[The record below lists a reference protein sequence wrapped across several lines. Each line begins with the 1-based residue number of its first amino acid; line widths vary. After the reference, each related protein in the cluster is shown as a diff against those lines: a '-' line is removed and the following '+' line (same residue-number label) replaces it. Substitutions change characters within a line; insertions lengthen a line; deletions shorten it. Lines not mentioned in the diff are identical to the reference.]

1 MFTSTNNNRPD
12 NADNAEGTNFVDNA
26 LKQGTIFVD
35 NVLKHV
41 FTYVLKP
48 GQNQRNKMSCD
59 DHVKKAL
66 RGLSS
71 GTYKLPVLQV
81 PLLC

>member
-1 MFTSTNNNRPD
+1 MSTSANNNKPD
-12 NADNAEGTNFVDNA
+12 NAENAENA
-26 LKQGTIFVD
+26 EGTIFVD

-59 DHVKKAL
+59 DRVKKAL
-66 RGLSS
+66 HGLSS